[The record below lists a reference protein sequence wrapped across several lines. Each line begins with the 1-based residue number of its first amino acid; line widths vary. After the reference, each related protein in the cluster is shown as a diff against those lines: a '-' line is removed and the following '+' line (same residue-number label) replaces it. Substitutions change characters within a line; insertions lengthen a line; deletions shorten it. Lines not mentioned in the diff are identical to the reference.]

1 MDFDLL
7 KTMLKDTIPWVQ
19 MSGIDAEV
27 LEERH
32 VKLWVPVKE
41 KHLNHVRVVYAGTQ
55 FMLMEVSGAA
65 LFFCTYGVERF
76 IPINKEMSIRYLKPT
91 SKDIFCELSISEEDA
106 NARIKPIEERGKG
119 DWLLDMSIVDAEGTV
134 ISTSTCNYYIIPL
147 SNKDFQLK
155 TS

>member
-41 KHLNHVRVVYAGTQ
+41 KHLNHVGVVYAGTQ
-55 FMLMEVSGAA
+55 FMLMEISGAA

-76 IPINKEMSIRYLKPT
+76 IPINKKMSIRYLKPT
-91 SKDIFCELSISEEDA
+91 SKDIFCELSISAEDA

-119 DWLLDMSIVDAEGTV
+119 DWFLDMSIVDADGTV
-134 ISTSTCNYYIIPL
+134 ISTSTCNYYIISL

-155 TS
+155 TG